1 MIPPYKGQSI
11 AKNVNIELGNSMDFK
26 LYNLKDDPSQKN
38 DLSNIED
45 KKLKEMIKGFVK
57 IRGKE
62 FTNVKNLVLE

>member
-11 AKNVNIELGNSMDFK
+11 AKNVNIELGNSLEFK

-38 DLSNIED
+38 DLSKIED

-62 FTNVKNLVLE
+62 FTNIKNLVLE